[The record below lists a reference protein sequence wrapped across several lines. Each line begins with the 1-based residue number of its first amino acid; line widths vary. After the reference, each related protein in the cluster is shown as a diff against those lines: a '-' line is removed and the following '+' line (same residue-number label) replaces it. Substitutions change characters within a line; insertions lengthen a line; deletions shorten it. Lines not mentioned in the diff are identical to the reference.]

1 VTGTARIWSWRDPG
15 DVAIGV
21 ARCLAQRLGTRGPGI
36 TADCV
41 DDHLDYD
48 RDVFGGLV
56 EPDRAGNGQ
65 QEGQVAEHGAEDVH
79 PVRVVVLDLV
89 ADGEGGVGRAGK

>member
-1 VTGTARIWSWRDPG
+1 MVDADGRA
-15 DVAIGV
+15 DV
-21 ARCLAQRLGTRGPGI
+21 
-36 TADCV
+36 ADCV

-56 EPDRAGNGQ
+56 EPDSAGNGQ

-79 PVRVVVLDLV
+79 PVRVIVLDLV
-89 ADGEGGVGRAGK
+89 ADDEGGVENTWMNGCT